1 MPDKIAPKAHRN
13 KLHGYKLWKEG
24 YISNVEVK
32 SNVLTDNL
40 TLYLVKSN
48 VSASMKSIKYVVY
61 CHLNQKTGDVIHAKC
76 NCKAGAG
83 GCCKHVAAL
92 LYTLLDYS
100 NLELSYVPET
110 VTCTQVLQKW
120 SVPGKKLD
128 SSVAVKFNDL
138 VFEKS
143 NFTRD
148 KCMTRKKPPVN
159 GSRDN
164 YCATPMFGRT
174 ISRDTIRNM
183 ADALE
188 KAGQATLLAQTL
200 KGNDCIAS
208 SFYFSSINPWQKM
221 VSEEI
226 PNEPSP
232 INEPERLDIFMEMSA
247 TFDDRLIPNESTKET
262 IAQNVCISLS
272 KARLIEEQTREQ
284 SQSRI
289 WFFERICK
297 QSVDDSSFTPSV
309 CMPAAVCL
317 KNGSRRITA
326 VQLIISIMLQHSGF
340 MKGVNQV
347 PRPAPLQVL
356 TISLT
361 HIQEHLVLSDYF
373 SKNELRPLAVSCTF
387 LYKKLDK
394 LDMTIFMKFV
404 NTSRKKTPLEKLL
417 GMENGLCLPDTVE
430 YSNQRKDYIVL
441 CGRIAVKYIT
451 CLQSLANSSVKCI
464 KHPYSNRTSE
474 QTNTIFAEMIYEDE
488 NQSSSMQNIM
498 THLHAYMP
506 HKIEDEND
514 IFGKQG
520 IVGDQLTVE

>member
-40 TLYLVKSN
+40 TLFLVKSN
-48 VSASMKSIKYVVY
+48 VSASMKSMKYVVY

-164 YCATPMFGRT
+164 YCATPMFART

-208 SFYFSSINPWQKM
+208 SFYFSSINPCQKM

-232 INEPERLDIFMEMSA
+232 INEPERLDIFMKMSA

-272 KARLIEEQTREQ
+272 KARRKNIHPKSIIDAVIKKNSSRKVNPPSIQWGLDKEKVALQQYVNERLEKNQQIMNAGLIINPTWPWLGASPDGIVMEAGKIVGAIEIKCPFTKKDFCINEAATMRD
-284 SQSRI
+284 
-289 WFFERICK
+289 FFMIMNENGKPALKQNHGYFFQCQGVMNIAQLKWIDFAVYTEKELFVERIACDV
-297 QSVDDSSFTPSV
+297 S
-309 CMPAAVCL
+309 L
-317 KNGSRRITA
+317 WHNR
-326 VQLIISIMLQHSGF
+326 ML
-340 MKGVNQV
+340 
-347 PRPAPLQVL
+347 PEL
-356 TISLT
+356 TDFYINY
-361 HIQEHLVLSDYF
+361 IVEHL
-373 SKNELRPLAVSCTF
+373 
-387 LYKKLDK
+387 
-394 LDMTIFMKFV
+394 
-404 NTSRKKTPLEKLL
+404 
-417 GMENGLCLPDTVE
+417 
-430 YSNQRKDYIVL
+430 
-441 CGRIAVKYIT
+441 
-451 CLQSLANSSVKCI
+451 
-464 KHPYSNRTSE
+464 
-474 QTNTIFAEMIYEDE
+474 
-488 NQSSSMQNIM
+488 
-498 THLHAYMP
+498 
-506 HKIEDEND
+506 
-514 IFGKQG
+514 
-520 IVGDQLTVE
+520 